1 MKQLS
6 ALDALFLYLETP
18 STPMHVGALHL
29 FELPAGTTAAQWT
42 RQIREH
48 LAARLHL
55 APALSRKLRN
65 LPLNVANP
73 AWERCE
79 PDLSWHIQ
87 TLKLAATRGAHDPL
101 NALVADLHA
110 EPMDRE
116 RPLWQFFVIGGLPKR
131 MGARTV
137 ALYTKVHH
145 AAVDGKAGV
154 ALAQVLLDI
163 TPVPRDVGAPP
174 EHRQPMQFGTT
185 ALIKGALSNQVDQ
198 AGSLLKQLPGTLTQ
212 LTMTA
217 GKLAWQTALSQIGTR
232 LGFKPPARSRKT
244 PDQSNW
250 SFGPR
255 LPFNKSVSTSRSFAT
270 ARLPLGELKGLARAH
285 GATLN
290 DAVLFLVS
298 GALRHYLKDKRLPL
312 PRKSAIA
319 AMPISLR
326 AEGDTRANTQ
336 ATMTAVSLATHL
348 TKPAD
353 RLAAIMRT
361 TGSLKDSLSGVKH
374 LIPTDLPSI
383 GLPWL
388 ITAGTQAYGASG
400 LADRIAPLVNLVI
413 SNVPGPQLPLYLAGA
428 KMLTYTP
435 VSIIIHGVGLNITVQ
450 SYNGQLDIGLIADGK
465 TVPDVQRIADGMGV
479 AFEELASLPP
489 PPEGEARP

>member
-18 STPMHVGALHL
+18 ATPMHVGALHL
-29 FELPAGTTAAQWT
+29 FELPAGLTAAQWT
-42 RQIREH
+42 RQIRAH

-55 APALSRKLRN
+55 APALSRRLRK

-73 AWERCE
+73 TWERCE
-79 PDLSWHIQ
+79 PGLDWHIQ
-87 TLKLAATRGAHDPL
+87 TLKLPPARSEGDAL

-110 EPMDRE
+110 QTMDRE
-116 RPLWQFFVIGGLPKR
+116 RPLWQFFVIGGLPRR

-174 EHRQPMQFGTT
+174 EHRQPVQFGTT
-185 ALIKGALSNQVDQ
+185 ALIKGALANQMDQ
-198 AGSLLKQLPGTLTQ
+198 ASNLVRQLPGTLTQ
-212 LTMTA
+212 LTMSA
-217 GKLAWQTALSQIGTR
+217 GKLAWQTALTQIGTR
-232 LGFKPPARSRKT
+232 LGLKPATRTGKPAE
-244 PDQSNW
+244 QGNW

-255 LPFNKSVSTSRSFAT
+255 LPFNRSVSNTRSFAT
-270 ARLPLGELKGLARAH
+270 ARLPLGELKGLAHAH

-290 DAVLFLVS
+290 DAVLFLVG
-298 GALRHYLKDKRLPL
+298 GALRHYLKQKRLPL
-312 PRKSAIA
+312 PRKSVIA

-348 TKPAD
+348 SKPAD

-361 TGSLKDSLSGVKH
+361 TGSLKGSLSGVKH

-400 LADRIAPLVNLVI
+400 LADRIAPLANLVI

-465 TVPDVQRIADGMGV
+465 TVPDLQRIADGMQV
-479 AFEELASLPP
+479 AFEELASLSPP
-489 PPEGEARP
+489 AQP